1 MKKTIDFTYD
11 QYINMLDDA
20 QESKTIVAVVITA
33 MGQRARKKLSDT
45 LLGAIMVEAGNRLY
59 AIA

>member
-1 MKKTIDFTYD
+1 MKKNIDFTYD

-33 MGQRARKKLSDT
+33 MGQCARKNLSDT
-45 LLGAIMVEAGNRLY
+45 LLGAIMVEAGHRLY

>member
-1 MKKTIDFTYD
+1 MKKSPDFTYD
-11 QYINMLDDA
+11 HYIYLLRTAM
-20 QESKTIVAVVITA
+20 ESKTIVAVVTTA

-59 AIA
+59 AIS

>member
-1 MKKTIDFTYD
+1 MKKSPDFTYD
-11 QYINMLDDA
+11 QYISMLDEA

-45 LLGAIMVEAGNRLY
+45 HLGAIMVEAGNRLY